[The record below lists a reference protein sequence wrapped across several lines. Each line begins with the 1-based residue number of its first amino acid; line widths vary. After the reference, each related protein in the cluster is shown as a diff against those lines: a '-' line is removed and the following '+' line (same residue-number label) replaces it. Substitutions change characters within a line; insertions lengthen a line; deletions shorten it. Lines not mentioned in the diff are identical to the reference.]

1 MNLMKFYGK
10 IVWFCWYMLDFAF
23 KIISLGITICFCI
36 LMRKIT
42 REDRIVIKALQVE
55 KNWSS
60 HRFLKEF
67 ASKAWCRA
75 SLDRLIK
82 KIDAGFLKI
91 CITPLLVVCS
101 LHLQKNH

>member
-1 MNLMKFYGK
+1 MIG
-10 IVWFCWYMLDFAF
+10 
-23 KIISLGITICFCI
+23 
-36 LMRKIT
+36 KIT
-42 REDRIVIKALQVE
+42 REDRIVIKVSRVV

-60 HRFLKEF
+60 RCFLKEF
-67 ASKAWCRA
+67 ASKAWCRS

-101 LHLQKNH
+101 LHLQKSLNFTYAFKCYQ